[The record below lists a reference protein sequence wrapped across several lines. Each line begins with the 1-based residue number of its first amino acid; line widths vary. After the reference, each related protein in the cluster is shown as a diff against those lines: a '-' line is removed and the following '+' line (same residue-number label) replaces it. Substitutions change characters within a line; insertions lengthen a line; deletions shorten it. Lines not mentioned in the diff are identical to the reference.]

1 MLDVRV
7 EYDCPLFEYLQEA
20 CFPNNISEV
29 IDYSLEHKC
38 FYDLV
43 HIIEDNFFDDI
54 DEDTLWQWLEDNVE
68 SLLEQLKQIK
78 EG

>member
-7 EYDCPLFEYLQEA
+7 EYDCPLYEYLQET

-29 IDYSLEHKC
+29 IHYSLEHKC

-43 HIIEDNFFDDI
+43 HIIEDNFS
-54 DEDTLWQWLEDNVE
+54 DEVDEGTLWQWLDDNIE
-68 SLLEQLKQIK
+68 WLLEQLKQIK